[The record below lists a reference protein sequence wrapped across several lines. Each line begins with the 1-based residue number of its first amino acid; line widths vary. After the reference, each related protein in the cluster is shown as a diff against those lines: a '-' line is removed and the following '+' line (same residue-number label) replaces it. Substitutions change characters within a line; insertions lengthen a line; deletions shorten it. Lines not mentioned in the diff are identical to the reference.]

1 MNKTDKK
8 IKMVKLGEVCKFVRN
23 GKSIKQDKSGKG
35 IPITRIETI
44 WNWEIDQSRV
54 GFSDINEG
62 YESHLLQKGDVLLS
76 HINSMEHI
84 GKNAI
89 YEGIPEKIIHG
100 MNLLCLR
107 PKANL
112 MFPKY
117 FLYSL
122 RTPQFRK
129 QLMRFVNKAVNQA
142 SVSGTNI
149 KNLKIPLPPLAEQ
162 KRIAEILDLADEAR
176 RKCKKNLALYDDLIR
191 SLFLKTFGDPVSNP
205 MGYEFKAL
213 GKICDVRDGT
223 HDSPKYVEKGYPLL
237 TSKNLKDGY
246 VDLSDIN
253 MISES
258 DYEQINKRSKVDL
271 GDILMPMI
279 GTVGNPVLVEEKPEY
294 AIKNMALIKFVP
306 DSPDPLY
313 VLHLLSSH
321 YFDHATKASNRG
333 GTQKFISLG
342 NIRKLPIPIP
352 DLGRQEAYIEQAEEI
367 NAQKVREK
375 ALYEQHDNLFNAL
388 LQRAFKG
395 DLG

>member
-8 IKMVKLGEVCKFVRN
+8 IKMVKLGDLGKVSTGTTPSKKESLYYEHGDIPFLKPNLFSENEIGNLYGADEFLTSEGAMKSRVVKKGAVLTTCIGIIGKVGIAQREVCFN
-23 GKSIKQDKSGKG
+23 QQI
-35 IPITRIETI
+35 
-44 WNWEIDQSRV
+44 
-54 GFSDINEG
+54 
-62 YESHLLQKGDVLLS
+62 
-76 HINSMEHI
+76 
-84 GKNAI
+84 NAI
-89 YEGIPEKIIHG
+89 EPNPEICISEY
-100 MNLLCLR
+100 L
-107 PKANL
+107 A
-112 MFPKY
+112 Y
-117 FLYSL
+117 A
-122 RTPQFRK
+122 
-129 QLMRFVNKAVNQA
+129 LMRFRESLTNMANAPVIPIINKTQF
-142 SVSGTNI
+142 SSFQ
-149 KNLKIPLPPLAEQ
+149 IPLPPLAEQ

-176 RKCKKNLALYDDLIR
+176 RKRKKNIALYDDLIR

-205 MGYEFKAL
+205 MGYELKAL

-352 DLGRQEAYIEQAEEI
+352 NLGRQEAYIEQAEEI
-367 NAQKVREK
+367 NAQNVREK

-395 DLG
+395 DL